1 MNIYFSTGQICEIF
15 NIPKQ
20 TLLYYDK
27 INLIKPDH
35 TDPKTLYRYY
45 SIKQFSYLYLILALK
60 TSGIELKKIK
70 EYLNKH
76 SLPQTVH
83 LLNSQVETLESKIKE
98 LQTTQNTFNQILKQI
113 NYSSIY
119 SEQNPYYYSYFEELY
134 LYALPIEDSDITNDF
149 SLTFSKLANI
159 FIDNHSSMK
168 WQYGWIVSL
177 KPSGEFKNRELFLE
191 LDSPI
196 DSLPLITRPS
206 GEYLCTF
213 HKGNYANLS
222 DTRKKL
228 LEYASSHSMTITGYI
243 YERQLINSFITDDT
257 NEYIT
262 EISIAIE

>member
-27 INLIKPDH
+27 IDLIKPDH
-35 TDPKTLYRYY
+35 TDPNTLYRYY
-45 SIKQFSYLYLILALK
+45 SINQFSSLYLILALK

-70 EYLNKH
+70 SYLNKH
-76 SLPQTVH
+76 SISQTVD
-83 LLNSQVETLESKIKE
+83 LLSSQVQTLEQKIKE
-98 LQTTQNTFNQILKQI
+98 LQTTQNTFNQILTQI
-113 NYSSIY
+113 KCSSTY
-119 SEQNPYYYSYFEELY
+119 SEDNPYHYSYFEEQY
-134 LYALPIEDSDITNDF
+134 LYTLPIEDSDITNDF
-149 SLTFSKLANI
+149 SLTFSKLANV
-159 FIDNHSSMK
+159 FVDNHSSMK

-196 DSLPLITRPS
+196 DSIPLITRPA

-213 HKGNYANLS
+213 HKGSYETLS
-222 DTRKKL
+222 DTREKL
-228 LEYASSHSMTITGYI
+228 LEYAAENCMAVTGYI
-243 YERQLINSFITDDT
+243 YERQLINRFITDDI

-262 EISIAIE
+262 ELSIAIE